1 MDTGVDPGTL
11 VSPMVMDCVVDLL
24 ISKPP
29 PCLSGECWRQT
40 ATFLARKMLVVVT
53 RHRRVEEEERL
64 KRNANAK
71 CNVDCHNDHND
82 HHLGDDDCGRK
93 FVGDTH
99 IVGAI
104 CSCPLERRVEEKLKE
119 RKRSYC
125 WWAVI
130 VPLLTH

>member
-1 MDTGVDPGTL
+1 M
-11 VSPMVMDCVVDLL
+11 
-24 ISKPP
+24 
-29 PCLSGECWRQT
+29 
-40 ATFLARKMLVVVT
+40 T

-71 CNVDCHNDHND
+71 CNVDCHND

-104 CSCPLERRVEEKLKE
+104 CSCPVLEKSRRENEGAKL
-119 RKRSYC
+119 
-125 WWAVI
+125 
-130 VPLLTH
+130 LLLLLCSLAHY

>member
-1 MDTGVDPGTL
+1 MDTGVDPGTR

-40 ATFLARKMLVVVT
+40 ATFLARTMLVVVT

-71 CNVDCHNDHND
+71 CNVDCHNDH
-82 HHLGDDDCGRK
+82 HLGDDDCGRK

-99 IVGAI
+99 IVGVDLQLPA
-104 CSCPLERRVEEKLKE
+104 CVEE
-119 RKRSYC
+119 
-125 WWAVI
+125 
-130 VPLLTH
+130 

>member
-1 MDTGVDPGTL
+1 M
-11 VSPMVMDCVVDLL
+11 
-24 ISKPP
+24 
-29 PCLSGECWRQT
+29 
-40 ATFLARKMLVVVT
+40 VVVT

-104 CSCPLERRVEEKLKE
+104 CSCPVLEKSRRENEGAKL
-119 RKRSYC
+119 
-125 WWAVI
+125 
-130 VPLLTH
+130 LLLLLCSLAHY

>member
-1 MDTGVDPGTL
+1 MDTGVDRTR

-40 ATFLARKMLVVVT
+40 ATFLARKMVVVVT

-64 KRNANAK
+64 KRGADAESNHQRGAQCNA
-71 CNVDCHNDHND
+71 DCHND

-99 IVGAI
+99 IVGVDLQLPA
-104 CSCPLERRVEEKLKE
+104 CVEE
-119 RKRSYC
+119 
-125 WWAVI
+125 
-130 VPLLTH
+130 

>member
-1 MDTGVDPGTL
+1 ML
-11 VSPMVMDCVVDLL
+11 
-24 ISKPP
+24 
-29 PCLSGECWRQT
+29 
-40 ATFLARKMLVVVT
+40 ATNGHILGK
-53 RHRRVEEEERL
+53 EDGGGGDKDKKDEEERL
-64 KRNANAK
+64 KRGADAESNDQRGAQCNA
-71 CNVDCHNDHND
+71 DCHND